1 LVGACLTIAVGFI
14 AFAQNREN
22 AVAQAGSEARYADYL
37 LRTVHDGVRAKAYL
51 LHAADNWHIAGDTV
65 QEQRARQRADNAY
78 QEAAVAREAAA
89 EEAKRKEDLERRLA
103 QEREFD
109 RQWRINA
116 QKVIDAHPEL
126 RYEDSLYSLAMK
138 KILSSNPVYSKYVD
152 GYELAYKAIR
162 KQLPP
167 PSGAFMPTT
176 EFYSL
181 LDNLK
186 TDVAPAVPVAPER
199 NP

>member
-1 LVGACLTIAVGFI
+1 MLIRKPPL
-14 AFAQNREN
+14 RERL
-22 AVAQAGSEARYADYL
+22 Q
-37 LRTVHDGVRAKAYL
+37 
-51 LHAADNWHIAGDTV
+51 
-65 QEQRARQRADNAY
+65 
-78 QEAAVAREAAA
+78 A

-116 QKVIDAHPEL
+116 RKVMDAHPEL

-138 KILSSNPVYSKYVD
+138 KILSSNPVYSKRVD
-152 GYELAYKAIR
+152 GYELAYKVIR
-162 KQLPP
+162 KQLPA
-167 PSGAFMPTT
+167 PSGAFMPTA

-181 LDNLK
+181 LENLK
-186 TDVAPAVPVAPER
+186 TDVAPAMPVVPKQ